1 MSAGADTMI
10 RPGSNQLHLELYHL
24 MTMSRALDEIIGS
37 HDGHWHGLEGEEAVV
52 AGVYHGL
59 RPTDV
64 LAPHYRGTI
73 IAAYAKGADLRTL
86 LAGAMGRTTGYNMG
100 RYRNDI
106 CGPAQYNLIGLYSGS
121 LGPPLGYATGGAL
134 AAKMDGRDD
143 VAVAVFGDGSSSRG
157 DCHESMNLASVK
169 KLPVV
174 FVCQN
179 NQIAISTEAQSG
191 VGGSVAERGRSFGM
205 PGIAVDGNDVLAVH
219 AAMQEA
225 IGRARAGEGPSTIE
239 AVTYRVA
246 GHFYSDA
253 EDYRDPQTVRRWR
266 ERDPIRAYRDHLIA
280 EGIVDASGLDAMD
293 AEARQKA
300 RDAMDTALADP
311 LPTASDL
318 APELVYAPDGFVKGE
333 WQ

>member
-1 MSAGADTMI
+1 MNNATSPATT
-10 RPGSNQLHLELYHL
+10 GSNQLHIELYHL
-24 MTMSRALDEIIGS
+24 MTMSRVLDRIIGE
-37 HDGHWHGLEGEEAVV
+37 HDGHWHGLEGEEAVA

-59 RPTDV
+59 RADDV

-86 LAGAMGRTTGYNMG
+86 LAGAMGKTTGYNMG
-100 RYRNDI
+100 RYRSDI

-134 AAKMDGRDD
+134 AAKLDGRDD
-143 VAVAVFGDGSSSRG
+143 VAVAVFGDGGSSRG
-157 DCHESMNLASVK
+157 DCHEAMNLASVQ

-179 NQIAISTEAQSG
+179 NQIAISTEKKNG

-205 PGIAVDGNDVLAVH
+205 PGVEVDGNDVLAVH
-219 AAMQEA
+219 GAMQEA
-225 IGRARAGEGPSTIE
+225 IARARAGEGPTTIE

-253 EDYRDPQTVRRWR
+253 EDYRDPDVVDRWR
-266 ERDPIRAYRDHLIA
+266 ERDPIRAYRSWLVK
-280 EGIVDASGLDAMD
+280 EGVLDEAGLNRMDEEARVHAQTAMD
-293 AEARQKA
+293 R
-300 RDAMDTALADP
+300 ALADP
-311 LPTASDL
+311 APTAVDL
-318 APELVYAPDGFVKGE
+318 APELVFAPDTPREGE
-333 WQ
+333 RP